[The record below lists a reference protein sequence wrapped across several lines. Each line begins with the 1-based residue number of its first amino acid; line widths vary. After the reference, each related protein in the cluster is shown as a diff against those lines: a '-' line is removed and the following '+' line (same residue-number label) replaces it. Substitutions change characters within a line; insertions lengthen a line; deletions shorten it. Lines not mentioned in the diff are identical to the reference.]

1 MVIFAFKKIL
11 SKRFSKQQIS
21 LMTNEKNG
29 LRKQKQLTLNLRS
42 SYSMTISVLPLHDF
56 LLDVPLKITNYSFFH
71 FFICPVCLN
80 VEHLF

>member
-29 LRKQKQLTLNLRS
+29 LRKQKQLRLIWGLLILWQFQ
-42 SYSMTISVLPLHDF
+42 YYHFTISFWMFHWKSQIIVSFIF
-56 LLDVPLKITNYSFFH
+56 LFVQY
-71 FFICPVCLN
+71 V
-80 VEHLF
+80 